1 MKTTK
6 SLLSTAIIAAT
17 LSFAGSASAVT
28 VSYTQKSA
36 FLFNALTPTEL
47 LIGKYGNDQGLTAP
61 TGGQAGATYES
72 LWWGDDYPTREAP
85 GPSTPIVTSPA
96 DPSQIIWN
104 ATAAPWTTA
113 IATNGRPDSALK
125 VLGLSDSISSVH
137 TKIDPTYNPA
147 VDIAN
152 GWVPISVT
160 FHSNQTIV
168 DRENGLLTSG
178 IVRSNLQVGTLFDPH
193 DLAFSFLETPNA
205 DAAYNCPD
213 GSGVSCD
220 LFQFE
225 AGGFAPLKYV
235 DATGNHYSIY
245 FDLLFLSPGAFVID
259 STSDWGNGECQEGY
273 FCVLTKENQV
283 NYLVTGMLMVPEPG
297 SLALAG
303 LGLVGLAA
311 LRRRKIY

>member
-17 LSFAGSASAVT
+17 MSFAGSASALT
-28 VSYTQKSA
+28 VSYTQNSG

-104 ATAAPWTTA
+104 ASAAPWTTTT
-113 IATNGRPDSALK
+113 ATNGRPDSALK
-125 VLGLSDSISSVH
+125 VVGLTGNITSVH
-137 TKIDPTYNPA
+137 SYVAPGGA
-147 VDIAN
+147 

-160 FHSNQTIV
+160 FHSNQTIL

-193 DLAFSFLETPNA
+193 DLAFSFLETPNEL
-205 DAAYNCPD
+205 AAYDCPD
-213 GSGVSCD
+213 NSGVSCD

-273 FCVLTKENQV
+273 ICVLTKENQV

>member
-17 LSFAGSASAVT
+17 MTFAGSASALT
-28 VSYTQKSA
+28 VSYTQNSG

-104 ATAAPWTTA
+104 ASAAPWTTTT
-113 IATNGRPDSALK
+113 ATNGRPDSALK
-125 VLGLSDSISSVH
+125 VVGLTGNITSVH
-137 TKIDPTYNPA
+137 SYVAPGGA
-147 VDIAN
+147 

-160 FHSNQTIV
+160 FHSNQTIL

-193 DLAFSFLETPNA
+193 DLAFSFLETPNEL
-205 DAAYNCPD
+205 AAYDCPD
-213 GSGVSCD
+213 NSGVSCD

-273 FCVLTKENQV
+273 ICVLTKENQV

>member
-17 LSFAGSASAVT
+17 MSFAGSASALT
-28 VSYTQKSA
+28 VSYTQNSG
-36 FLFNALTPTEL
+36 FLFNSLTPTET
-47 LIGKYGNDQGLTAP
+47 LIGRYGNDTGLTAP

-72 LWWGDDYPTREAP
+72 LWWGNDNPVREQN
-85 GPSTPIVTSPA
+85 GPSTPIVTTTA
-96 DPSQIIWN
+96 DPDQILWN
-104 ATAAPWTTA
+104 ATAAAWTTS
-113 IATNGRPDSALK
+113 TGGNTQPDSALK
-125 VLGLSDSISSVH
+125 VVGLTGNISHVYSYVA
-137 TKIDPTYNPA
+137 PGGA
-147 VDIAN
+147 
-152 GWVPISVT
+152 GWVPISAT
-160 FHSNQTIV
+160 FHSNQTIFE
-168 DRENGLLTSG
+168 REDGMLTSG
-178 IVRSNLQVGTLFDPH
+178 IVRSNLLVGTLFDPH
-193 DLAFSFLETPNA
+193 DLTFSFLESPNA

-225 AGGFAPLKYV
+225 VGGFAPLKYV
-235 DATGNHYSIY
+235 DATGNHYTIH
-245 FDLLFLSPGAFVID
+245 FDLMFLSPGAFVID
-259 STSDWGNGECQEGY
+259 STSGWGNGECQEGY
-273 FCVLTKENQV
+273 FCVLTKEDQV

>member
-6 SLLSTAIIAAT
+6 SLLSTAIVAAT
-17 LSFAGSASAVT
+17 MSFAGSASALT
-28 VSYTQKSA
+28 VSYTQNSG
-36 FLFNALTPTEL
+36 FLFNALTPTEFY
-47 LIGKYGNDQGLTAP
+47 IAKYGNDMGLTAP
-61 TGGQAGATYES
+61 TGGQVGATYES
-72 LWWGDDYPTREAP
+72 LWWGNDWPVREQS
-85 GPSTPIVTSPA
+85 GPSTPIVTTDLYNPV
-96 DPSQIIWN
+96 
-104 ATAAPWTTA
+104 AAPWTT
-113 IATNGRPDSALK
+113 TTGGNLLPDSALK
-125 VLGLSDSISSVH
+125 VVGLSGNITPVYSYVA
-137 TKIDPTYNPA
+137 PGGA
-147 VDIAN
+147 
-152 GWVPISVT
+152 GWVPISIT
-160 FHSNQTIV
+160 YHSNQTIW
-168 DRENGLLTSG
+168 DRDNGLLTSG

-193 DLAFSFLETPNA
+193 DLSFSFLETPNEI
-205 DAAYNCPD
+205 AAYNCPD

-259 STSDWGNGECQEGY
+259 STSGWGNGECQEGY

-297 SLALAG
+297 SMALAG